1 MKTTKINTEL
11 FKNWEAKE
19 LFEFLY
25 FLKENPK
32 KNKEFI
38 SIIMKAINN
47 YFNQICK

>member
-19 LFEFLY
+19 LFQHLY

-32 KNKEFI
+32 KNKETI
-38 SIIMKAINN
+38 SIIIKAINN
-47 YFNQICK
+47 Y